1 MKYIANNK
9 IQTIIATFVCVLFVS
24 VPTDSFAQSG
34 LEGLSPEFPS
44 TEEIQDTIEQP
55 LRIQAITSSPQ
66 PGETVQISLNH
77 YGRSYLDS
85 SNITW
90 IVNGEEYES
99 GVGMKQ
105 ISIEAGGLGSV
116 YTVKV
121 VVNRGSEIEETQTI
135 TFSVANIDLLWEV
148 VDSYTHPFYKGK
160 ALPTMDSAVRMVA
173 IPQVSN
179 QSGMLPA
186 ENLIYNWSKDG
197 GRRASDSGY
206 GKNSILVLAR
216 FTRKT
221 HSAEVEVEDPQ
232 SGSRWSTSDSFRL
245 TEPEVLFYRKT
256 PLGGIQYER
265 EISES
270 IDLAQGS
277 SSTVVAEPH
286 YFSNQDSLEY
296 TWRLNGR
303 SVRETTT
310 SGNTELPLV
319 SEQSGTSEID
329 LHVTNNDNIF
339 QTGDGSV
346 EIITP

>member
-9 IQTIIATFVCVLFVS
+9 IQMIIVAFVCVLFVS
-24 VPTDSFAQSG
+24 MPTDSFAQSNPKE
-34 LEGLSPEFPS
+34 LQRSV
-44 TEEIQDTIEQP
+44 EQP
-55 LRIQAITSSPQ
+55 LRIQAVTNSPQ

-77 YGRSYLDS
+77 YGRVYLDS

-99 GVGMKQ
+99 GVGIKQ
-105 ISIEAGGLGSV
+105 ISIEVGSAGSV
-116 YTVKV
+116 YAVRAL
-121 VVNRGSEIEETQTI
+121 VNRGSEIEKTQTT

-148 VDSYTHPFYKGK
+148 LDSYTHPFYKGK

-206 GKNSILVLAR
+206 GKNSILVLAE
-216 FTRKT
+216 FTRRT

-232 SGSRWSTSDSFRL
+232 SGSRWTTSTSFRL
-245 TEPEVLFYRKT
+245 SEPEVLFYRKN

-265 EISES
+265 EISDTL
-270 IDLAQGS
+270 DLEQGGS
-277 SSTVVAEPH
+277 STIVAEPY

-296 TWRLNGR
+296 SWRLNGR
-303 SVRETTT
+303 SVKDTTT
-310 SGNTELPLV
+310 TGNTELPLV
-319 SEQSGTSEID
+319 SQQKGTSEID
-329 LHVTNNDNIF
+329 LYVTNKDNIF
-339 QTGDGSV
+339 QSGRGSV
-346 EIITP
+346 KIITP